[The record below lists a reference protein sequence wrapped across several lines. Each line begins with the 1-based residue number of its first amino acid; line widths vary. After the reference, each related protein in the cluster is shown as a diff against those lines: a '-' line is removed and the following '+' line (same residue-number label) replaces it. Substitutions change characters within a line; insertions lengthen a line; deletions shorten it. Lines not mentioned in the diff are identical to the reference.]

1 MKNQPPDERAEYP
14 CHLGGDSSGWRFR
27 RSIDMPVY
35 FPCRTYDRKGKL
47 VREELREP
55 ENLFESSQEKLRE
68 FDMRYTGHSGV
79 DSEGF
84 SR

>member
-1 MKNQPPDERAEYP
+1 MITQRPDGRADYP

-35 FPCRTYDRKGKL
+35 FPCRTYDRNGKL

-55 ENLFESSQEKLRE
+55 ENLYENNSERLRE
-68 FDMRYTGHSGV
+68 FDMRYTGHAGP
-79 DSEGF
+79 DWEGF
-84 SR
+84 Y